1 MTPHLVSCAP
11 AEDMSQEHV
20 PLRTW
25 WQDGLFSPSRT
36 DFAEPSSP
44 DDPTGSFVHE
54 KWWLE
59 DAAKCAAPAK

>member
-1 MTPHLVSCAP
+1 
-11 AEDMSQEHV
+11 MSQEHV